1 MLSASTFDQKT
12 AQIIFLEEHILLHD
26 VEKRL
31 RRVLSLGMIA
41 GVSILQAA
49 PIHFPSGPQYSSPL
63 ATRILALKGQKPL
76 KKVNIM
82 HI

>member
-1 MLSASTFDQKT
+1 MIEKDKT
-12 AQIIFLEEHILLHD
+12 YSQILDFFTH
-26 VEKRL
+26 KKPQ
-31 RRVLSLGMIA
+31 SLAFAKPGVPPP

-63 ATRILALKGQKPL
+63 VTRILALKGQKPL